1 MCKDSV
7 FRLKCNRISGILL
20 TIMKDF
26 LAYWYERLDLNGET
40 FKWIPVNAGVFQG
53 SILRCY
59 NNSSAG
65 IWSNAR
71 LRKQTFFCHLCT
83 TVVMSL
89 LVNADEKILLGR
101 FRSFFWE
108 LCDPFLAICVF
119 KLFCFKWNPWYYD
132 IFPCLLWI
140 F

>member
-7 FRLKCNRISGILL
+7 FKLKCNRISGILL

-40 FKWIPVNAGVFQG
+40 FKCIPVNAGVFQG

-65 IWSNAR
+65 IWSNPR
-71 LRKQTFFCHLCT
+71 LF
-83 TVVMSL
+83 
-89 LVNADEKILLGR
+89 ADENSIFSDLCVVILHQKIYR
-101 FRSFFWE
+101 
-108 LCDPFLAICVF
+108 I
-119 KLFCFKWNPWYYD
+119 Y
-132 IFPCLLWI
+132 
-140 F
+140 